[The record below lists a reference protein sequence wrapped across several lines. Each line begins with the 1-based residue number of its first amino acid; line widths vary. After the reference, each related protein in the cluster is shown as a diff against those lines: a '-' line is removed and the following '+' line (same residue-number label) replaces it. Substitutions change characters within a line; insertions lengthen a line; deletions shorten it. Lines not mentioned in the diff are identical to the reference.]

1 MSNDQRQV
9 STYEFVCASISEWT
23 LQESPWNMG
32 EWHPDGAH
40 FWDND
45 GLNIVVTQWCSDTH
59 MEIGVYTDAEMDQMD
74 PVTFM
79 RSVENDDV
87 GIFVTGLIA
96 GGARSMLPMKP
107 PVASVTELAARYILQ
122 VRQNGPEFMA
132 NVANVG
138 RNRGSDYAVR
148 TMQYHQADIAAEID
162 EAWDGVDIPNEMLQM
177 AAAHAIAVFSDLLD
191 PD

>member
-1 MSNDQRQV
+1 MSNDQRQMT
-9 STYEFVCASISEWT
+9 TYEFVCASISEHA
-23 LQESPWNMG
+23 LSESPWNMSD
-32 EWHPDGAH
+32 WHPDGAH

-79 RSVENDDV
+79 RSVETDDV

-107 PVASVTELAARYILQ
+107 PVPSM
-122 VRQNGPEFMA
+122 FMA

-138 RNRGSDYAVR
+138 RNRGSDYAVS
-148 TMQYHQADIAAEID
+148 TKMQYHQADIAAEID
-162 EAWDGVDIPNEMLQM
+162 EAWPGLDIPNDTLQM
-177 AAAHAIAVFSDLLD
+177 AAVHAIAVFSDLLE
-191 PD
+191 PE